1 MPLQDI
7 QSRLRPATSTP
18 STCHWSYHQQ
28 PRLSHASPLRR
39 NKARVQQTLVLAA
52 FHHGKHPP
60 LPPSHQPS
68 APTISPANTATTP
81 ATLTTAA
88 AQSAPPTASL
98 TRTEISTSPSPTATL
113 RQQGRHPR
121 RLLPVHHQQRHTQA
135 VLTHRRPLMTQSR
148 MKEAGK
154 MGPSAGAGR
163 SGTKRVNEAAE
174 AIW

>member
-28 PRLSHASPLRR
+28 PRLSYASPLRR

-60 LPPSHQPS
+60 LPPHQPS
-68 APTISPANTATTP
+68 APTILPANTATTP

-98 TRTEISTSPSPTATL
+98 TRTEISTSPTATL

-148 MKEAGK
+148 MKEAGI

-163 SGTKRVNEAAE
+163 SGTKRANEAAE